1 MSDPASVVTFPTI
14 PAHATFGGMVIG
26 IDPGVSG
33 AIVAVAASGIVHV
46 ADMPTVAINGK
57 QHVNPAAVRAV
68 LAAMA
73 GEDQAEHVVIEHVQ
87 GVQQSGATSAFNFG
101 RGFGLLEG
109 VVAGLQLPYTLV
121 RPQRWTKDLAVGR
134 DKGEH
139 RAMAARLWPASAA
152 TFARVKDDGRADA
165 ALIAEWF
172 RRQGINGKAAGVA
185 PDRKVAG

>member
-1 MSDPASVVTFPTI
+1 
-14 PAHATFGGMVIG
+14 MVIG

-33 AIVAVAASGIVHV
+33 AIVAVAAGGIVHV
-46 ADMPTVAINGK
+46 ADMPTVAVNGK
-57 QHVNPAAVRAV
+57 QQLDPAGVRAV
-68 LAAMA
+68 LVSR
-73 GEDQAEHVVIEHVQ
+73 DVSHVVIEHVQ
-87 GVQQSGATSAFNFG
+87 GVQKSGATSAFNFG

-109 VVAGLQLPYTLV
+109 IVAGLQLPYTLV

-172 RRQGINGKAAGVA
+172 RRQGINGKASGVA
-185 PDRKVAG
+185 PDRRSAG